1 MVKTITLIQVHNN
14 SNEEITQQVEDIL
27 NVEEQYPVEE
37 HISQLED
44 DITRFNQ
51 ENNTNEELDDKP
63 KTKGTQSTKQ
73 YANY

>member
-1 MVKTITLIQVHNN
+1 MVKTITLSQVHNN

-44 DITRFNQ
+44 DITRFN
-51 ENNTNEELDDKP
+51 
-63 KTKGTQSTKQ
+63 
-73 YANY
+73 